1 MISVQD
7 IFEFILKNRRNK
19 VFRNFIEEEILQTI
33 KETLYRRTI
42 IVDTDE
48 GQDKIFGVG
57 MGYPVPCED
66 KLMHISHILTVR
78 PKGGMARIMKRF
90 TELFPGWN
98 IRAERKGKLVYYKNV
113 INLARKIQ
121 IYG

>member
-7 IFEFILKNRRNK
+7 IFEFILKNRKGK
-19 VFRNFIEEEILQTI
+19 VFRDFSYIEIAQTI
-33 KETLYRRTI
+33 QDALVRRCI

-48 GQDKIFGVG
+48 NSSKIFGVG
-57 MGYPVPCED
+57 LGYPIPEEG

-78 PKGGMARIMKRF
+78 PKGGMTRIMKRF

-98 IRAERKGKLVYYKNV
+98 IRAERKGKIVYYKNV
-113 INLARKIQ
+113 INLAKKIQ